1 MTGRSGQG
9 IVDAPQEPND
19 EANRQQTSTPKKK
32 DLDELLPLVMMNMDK
47 DDDDDNSGDDDD
59 MDDDVDSLGGGGGGG
74 GVGGLDE
81 HNGMLQTSHGN
92 ESFGYLATANH
103 SIIDSTSSST
113 SERSFMHEKQRV
125 HFPRKVRTEPPR
137 LKLAAAH
144 NASNIQA
151 AAAQHRTDT
160 SPCKTPPWKP
170 MTTSFAAGYGAHDL
184 STPIGPTRQ
193 KLLFDDKKDKENV
206 CAGVDVK

>member
-1 MTGRSGQG
+1 
-9 IVDAPQEPND
+9 
-19 EANRQQTSTPKKK
+19 
-32 DLDELLPLVMMNMDK
+32 
-47 DDDDDNSGDDDD
+47 
-59 MDDDVDSLGGGGGGG
+59 
-74 GVGGLDE
+74 
-81 HNGMLQTSHGN
+81 MLQTSHGN
-92 ESFGYLATANH
+92 ESFGYLVTANH

-137 LKLAAAH
+137 TPRQIYK
-144 NASNIQA
+144 
-151 AAAQHRTDT
+151 AAQHRNDT
-160 SPCKTPPWKP
+160 SPCKTTPWKP